1 MLRLNV
7 ITASTRP
14 GRVGE
19 LVARWFLEVAK
30 THGGFDVHASDLAQF
45 NLPIIDEPH
54 HPRLQ
59 QYQHEHTKRWAAD
72 VDAADAYVLVV
83 PEYNYGPTPA
93 LLNALNYVYNEW
105 NYKPAG
111 FVSYGGMSGGI
122 RSVQMTKQTLTTLKV
137 MPILEQVAIP
147 MVAEH
152 IADGRF
158 QPNQHHEQSAPVML
172 DELLRWAEALQGL
185 RANL

>member
-7 ITASTRP
+7 IIASTRP

-19 LVARWFLEVAK
+19 SVAHWFVEAAK
-30 THGGFDVHASDLAQF
+30 QHGGFDVHLNDLADL
-45 NLPIIDEPH
+45 NLPLFDEPN

-59 QYQHEHTKRWAAD
+59 QYQHEHTKRWSEE
-72 VDAADAYVLVV
+72 VDAADAYVFVV
-83 PEYNYGPTPA
+83 PEYNFGPTPA
-93 LLNALNYVYNEW
+93 LLNALNYLYNEW

-137 MPILEQVAIP
+137 MPILEQVAVP
-147 MVAEH
+147 FVNQH
-152 IADGRF
+152 LQDGRF
-158 QPNQHHEQSAPVML
+158 IPNEHHESSATAML
-172 DELLRWAEALQGL
+172 DELKRWATALVSIRQE
-185 RANL
+185 